1 MNKNITVENKN
12 ENPIRREGGTITEL
26 TVKKSQKHCVF
37 NRLGTKFDIRVQK
50 LTQDEYLV
58 SIPNFFFSMT
68 ASQPFDIGYKLLEKQ
83 VMGTVDAESVDL
95 VLEHLY
101 RK

>member
-1 MNKNITVENKN
+1 MNKNIPVENKN
-12 ENPIRREGGTITEL
+12 ENPIRREGGTIVEL
-26 TVKKSQKHCVF
+26 TVKKSQKRCVF

-50 LTQDEYLV
+50 LEQNEYLV
-58 SIPNFFFSMT
+58 SIPNFFFSMIT
-68 ASQPFDIGYKLLEKQ
+68 PQPFDIGYKLLEKQ
-83 VMGTVDAESVDL
+83 VMGMVDAESIDL